1 MKKGLERMYF
11 KQITV
16 PGMGCFSYAIGCP
29 MAQAMVVVDPKRDVQ
44 DYLDISRDEG
54 MKITYII
61 DTHVHADHVSGSQE
75 LRSYTRAKIGMHES
89 TGVEFEYEHLKDGD
103 IIEVGNA
110 RLEVL
115 HTPGHTPNGLSLLV
129 TDKSRSWE
137 PWMILTGD
145 LLFVGDI
152 GRPDLAG
159 EEILGEQVRNL
170 YDSLYKKLAAY
181 PDHLEVFPAH
191 GMGSLCGRG
200 MSFKT
205 SSTLGFERR
214 NNPMLQFKSFD
225 EFKKEMTREF
235 PARPKSFSH
244 IIQTN
249 KLGAPLL
256 ERCPLDQAMSADYFE
271 ERMKQGAIVIDTRDT
286 AAFGGFHIP
295 GSLNIGFEKQL
306 ANWMGMVVEPTSD
319 LLLVVTDRERYD
331 AMCVELHRIGYDNIY
346 GYLSGGISSWLFSGR
361 PVEKLDQLS
370 VQDVKNKLDAGAI
383 KHLVDVRTRAEWNN
397 GHIRNAVHAPLAEIL
412 DKGLNVPKGDEVIV
426 HCGTGYRANI
436 VASYLKQSGYSQV
449 YSLAGGT
456 FAWSHAG
463 YELVK

>member
-1 MKKGLERMYF
+1 MYF

-16 PGMGCFSYAIGCP
+16 PGMGCFSYVIGCP
-29 MAQAMVVVDPKRDVQ
+29 AAKAMAVIDPKRDVQ
-44 DYLDISRDEG
+44 DYLDIARDEG
-54 MKITYII
+54 MRITHII

-75 LRSYTRAKIGMHES
+75 LRSHTRAPIYLHES
-89 TGVEFEYEHLKDGD
+89 APVEFQRERLRERDVID
-103 IIEVGNA
+103 IGNA

-115 HTPGHTPNGLSLLV
+115 YTPGHTPNAISLLV
-129 TDKSRSWE
+129 TDKSRSVE

-159 EEILGEQVRNL
+159 EEVLAEQVRNL
-170 YDSLYKKLAAY
+170 YDSLYKKLGNY

-214 NNPMLQFKSFD
+214 NNPMLQFKSFED
-225 EFKKEMTREF
+225 FKAEMTKQF

-249 KLGAPLL
+249 IKGAPLL
-256 ERCPLDQAMSADYFE
+256 ERCPLDLAMSPDQFE
-271 ERMKQGAIVIDTRDT
+271 ERMKRGAIVIDTRDT

-295 GSLNIGFEKQL
+295 GALNIGFEKQL
-306 ANWMGMVVEPTSD
+306 ANWVGMVVDPGAD
-319 LLLVVTDRERYD
+319 ILLVVTDRERYD
-331 AMCVELHRIGYDNIY
+331 AMCTELHRIGYDNIY
-346 GYLSGGISSWLFSGR
+346 GYLSGGITSWLFSGR
-361 PVEKLDQLS
+361 PVERLALVS
-370 VQDVKNKLDAGAI
+370 VQELKERLERGTI
-383 KHLVDVRTRAEWNN
+383 KHVVDVRTPAEWQ
-397 GHIRNAVHAPLAEIL
+397 GGRIQGAV
-412 DKGLNVPKGDEVIV
+412 NVPLTAILERGLGLPKDEEIV
-426 HCGTGYRANI
+426 VNCGTGYRANI
-436 VASYLKQSGYSQV
+436 VASYLKHHGHTNV

-456 FAWSHAG
+456 FAWTRAG
-463 YELVK
+463 HGLVN

>member
-1 MKKGLERMYF
+1 MYF

-16 PGMGCFSYAIGCP
+16 PGMGCFSYVIGCP
-29 MAQAMVVVDPKRDVQ
+29 AAQKMVVVDPKRDVQ
-44 DYLDISRDEG
+44 DYLDIARDEG
-54 MKITYII
+54 MKITHIF

-75 LRSYTRAKIGMHES
+75 LRSYTRATICLHES
-89 TGVEFEYEHLKDGD
+89 SPVTFEHKKLKEGN
-103 IIEVGNA
+103 IFEIGNA

-115 HTPGHTPNGLSLLV
+115 HTPGHTPNSISLLV
-129 TDKSRSWE
+129 TDKSRSEE

-145 LLFVGDI
+145 VLFVGDI

-159 EEILGEQVRNL
+159 EEILDQQVHNL
-170 YDSLYKKLAAY
+170 WDSLYNKLPAY
-181 PDHLEVFPAH
+181 PDYLEVFPAH

-200 MSFKT
+200 MSSKT

-214 NNPMLQFKSFD
+214 NNPMLQFKSFED
-225 EFKKEMTREF
+225 FKAEMTKEF
-235 PARPKSFSH
+235 PARPKSFTH

-249 KLGAPLL
+249 MKGAPLL
-256 ERCPLDQAMSADYFE
+256 ERCPLDSAMSADQFE
-271 ERMKQGAIVIDTRDT
+271 QRIEQGAIVIDTRDT

-306 ANWMGMVVEPTSD
+306 ANWVGMVVEPTAT
-319 LLLVVTDRERYD
+319 LLLVVNDKERYD
-331 AMCVELHRIGYDNIY
+331 AMCTILHRIGYDNIY

-361 PVEKLDQLS
+361 RVEKLAQLS
-370 VQDVKNKLDAGAI
+370 VQDLKTRLDKGHEGNI
-383 KHLVDVRTRAEWNN
+383 IDVRTRAEWDS
-397 GHIRNAVHAPLAEIL
+397 GYIQGSVHLPLSEIL
-412 DKGLNVPKGDEVIV
+412 DNGFDLSREKEIV
-426 HCGTGYRANI
+426 VSCGTGYRANI
-436 VASYLKQSGYSQV
+436 AASYLKRKGYDKV